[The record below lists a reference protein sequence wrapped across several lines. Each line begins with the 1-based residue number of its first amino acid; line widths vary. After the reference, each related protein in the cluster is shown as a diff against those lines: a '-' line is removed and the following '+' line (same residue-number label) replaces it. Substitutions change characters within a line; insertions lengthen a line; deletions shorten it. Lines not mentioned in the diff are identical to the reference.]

1 MPKKGENISL
11 TSYDDLFETDES
23 RAESQLER
31 VQNIPVREL
40 VPFKNHPFKVLD
52 DEAMLRTTESI
63 AEYGVLTPLIAR
75 PLDHGGYEII
85 SGHRRA
91 HAAELAGLAE
101 VPVLVRDMDDD
112 AATVLMVDSNLQRE
126 NILPSERAFAYKM
139 KLEAMKHQGSRSDLT
154 SSQVGTKLRTDQ
166 VMAKELGESRNQIQ
180 RYIRLTN
187 LVPDLLDLVDC
198 KQISFNP
205 AVELSYLSP
214 EEQETFLQAMDEV
227 QAAPSLSQAQR
238 LKRLA
243 QEGNF
248 TMDAAREIL
257 NEVKKGDLERVTFR
271 NEQLRRFFPRSYTAQ
286 QMQDTIIKLL
296 DQWQKKKSR
305 EHER

>member
-40 VPFKNHPFKVLD
+40 IPFKNHPFKVLD

-75 PLDHGGYEII
+75 PLDNGRYEII

-91 HAAELAGLAE
+91 HAAELAGLSE

-238 LKRLA
+238 LKKLA

-248 TMDAAREIL
+248 TMDAAREIM

>member
-75 PLDHGGYEII
+75 PLDNGGYEII

-154 SSQVGTKLRTDQ
+154 STQLAQKLSVEKVGEEAGVSKDTVR
-166 VMAKELGESRNQIQ
+166 RF
-180 RYIRLTN
+180 IRLTN

-238 LKRLA
+238 LKKLA
-243 QEGNF
+243 QAGNF

-257 NEVKKGDLERVTFR
+257 NEVKKGALERVTFR

>member
-75 PLDHGGYEII
+75 PLDNGRYEII

-91 HAAELAGLAE
+91 HAAELAGLSE

>member
-40 VPFKNHPFKVLD
+40 IPFKNHPFKVLD

-91 HAAELAGLAE
+91 HAAELAGLSE

-112 AATVLMVDSNLQRE
+112 ATTVLMVDSNLQRE

-139 KLEAMKHQGSRSDLT
+139 KLEAMKHQGERSDLT
-154 SSQVGTKLRTDQ
+154 SCQIGTKLRSDQ
-166 VMAKELGESRNQIQ
+166 MVAANSGDSARTVQ

-227 QAAPSLSQAQR
+227 QMVVEGVYSAKAAKA
-238 LKRLA
+238 LA
-243 QEGNF
+243 EKYNVE
-248 TMDAAREIL
+248 MPIIM
-257 NEVKKGDLERVTFR
+257 EV
-271 NEQLRRFFPRSYTAQ
+271 N
-286 QMQDTIIKLL
+286 KLL
-296 DQWQKKKSR
+296 FENKPASEAVKDLMQR
-305 EHER
+305 EKQGEISWEL